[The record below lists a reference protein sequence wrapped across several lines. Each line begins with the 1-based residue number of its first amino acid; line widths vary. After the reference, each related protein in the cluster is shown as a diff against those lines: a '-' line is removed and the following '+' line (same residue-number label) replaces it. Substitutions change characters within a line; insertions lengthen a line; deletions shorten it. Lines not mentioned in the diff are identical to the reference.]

1 MRLELVANEAVID
14 TSVILAI
21 LKNETIDELAY
32 SIVDGGV
39 MSAVNV
45 AEVYTKLSDFRMITT
60 QQVDML
66 LATLVRIE
74 PLTASQARTAGFLR
88 DSTRH
93 AGLSLGDRCCL
104 ALAIEL
110 GADAYTTEHIWPR
123 LEIACKIHLLR

>member
-1 MRLELVANEAVID
+1 MANEAVID

-45 AEVYTKLSDFRMITT
+45 AEVYTKLSDFRMITAR
-60 QQVDML
+60 QVDRL
-66 LATLVRIE
+66 LATLDRIE
-74 PLTASQARTAGFLR
+74 PLTASQARAAGFLR
-88 DSTRH
+88 DTTRH
-93 AGLSLGDRCCL
+93 VGLSLGDRCCL

-110 GADAYTTEHIWPR
+110 GADAYTTEHVWAR
-123 LEIACKIHLLR
+123 LEVGCNIHLLR

>member
-1 MRLELVANEAVID
+1 VNEAVID

-21 LKNETIDELAY
+21 LKSEAIDERAY
-32 SIVDGGV
+32 AIVDGAV

-45 AEVYTKLSDFRMITT
+45 AEVYTKLSDYKWFSARE
-60 QQVDML
+60 VDIL
-66 LATLVRIE
+66 LETLDRIE
-74 PLTASQARTAGFLR
+74 PLTLSQARAAGLLR

-110 GADAYTTEHIWPR
+110 GADAYTAEHVWSR
-123 LEIACKIHLLR
+123 VDVGCKIHLLR